1 MTQHKDRKT
10 MIRARM
16 AATGEPYTVAA
27 RAISS
32 TEECGHEYVLGG
44 VAYGCERPP
53 HPIDGYGPVFR
64 HAAEIDEELA
74 EDTDEDDGHGPATL
88 VTWGE
93 DSRGEG
99 QDWEIDWDTVE
110 DYPARRRWKSSGGN
124 EAGPRPGASGA
135 AGLPGA

>member
-110 DYPARRRWKSSGGN
+110 DYPARRRWRGKLQRG
-124 EAGPRPGASGA
+124 E
-135 AGLPGA
+135 